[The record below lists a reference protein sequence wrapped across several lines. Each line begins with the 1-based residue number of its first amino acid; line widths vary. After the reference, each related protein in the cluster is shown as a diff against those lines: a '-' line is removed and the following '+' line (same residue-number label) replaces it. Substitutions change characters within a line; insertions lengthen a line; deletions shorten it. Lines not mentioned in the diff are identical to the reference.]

1 MDDDSTA
8 RLVRLVYNLKEL
20 DMSQWA
26 NSLQHL
32 DIGGTF
38 ITDESLFAIA
48 DSFPHLKKVT
58 LLEMTLHLIS
68 FWTVVPWSYRR
79 VTEIGLLSFLT
90 YGEPEFL
97 YISSLICLTLVLP
110 FKFNPH
116 EHY

>member
-20 DMSQWA
+20 DMYASVPFQLMIEAWWSQWA

-48 DSFPHLKKVT
+48 DSFPHLKVSC
-58 LLEMTLHLIS
+58 LMTSPRI
-68 FWTVVPWSYRR
+68 
-79 VTEIGLLSFLT
+79 
-90 YGEPEFL
+90 
-97 YISSLICLTLVLP
+97 P
-110 FKFNPH
+110 FRT
-116 EHY
+116 